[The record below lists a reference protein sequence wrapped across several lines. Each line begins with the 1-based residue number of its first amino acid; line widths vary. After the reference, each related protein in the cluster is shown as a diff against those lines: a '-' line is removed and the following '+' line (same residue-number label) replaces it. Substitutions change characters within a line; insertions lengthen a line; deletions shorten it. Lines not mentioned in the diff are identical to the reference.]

1 MWRPFSLFAGIYICK
16 CLQLFGGTGCYC
28 NNFRLNSMRDI
39 YALCRAQIS
48 GTNGKSCFR
57 PRAQNKDKGRTE
69 GKLSSLLLGGKWPPT
84 ASITVCRIVQQT
96 SLYSRAGS
104 LIHVHIYCIYL
115 CIYSSNSSAL
125 NTILPIHTKIPRA
138 AVDLVPH
145 SAKTKF
151 CLGFCIYPLRSG
163 PKNCESWPQ
172 DQTDQGSN
180 RFGIKQIRDL
190 TDQGSSR
197 LVIKQ
202 IRDQKQ
208 KRT

>member
-1 MWRPFSLFAGIYICK
+1 MENHA
-16 CLQLFGGTGCYC
+16 
-28 NNFRLNSMRDI
+28 
-39 YALCRAQIS
+39 S
-48 GTNGKSCFR
+48 G
-57 PRAQNKDKGRTE
+57 PAQNKDKGRTE

-84 ASITVCRIVQQT
+84 ASITVCRIVQQK

-115 CIYSSNSSAL
+115 CLYSSNSSAL

-190 TDQGSSR
+190 TDQGSNR
-197 LVIKQ
+197 LRIKQ
-202 IRDQKQ
+202 IRYQTDQGSN
-208 KRT
+208 RLGI